1 MNLIQKWIMIQKKK
15 DYDPTMDYDP
25 KMDFDPTIKFH
36 PKINMT
42 INILA
47 RKLQRLKIIATNVI
61 LTQKFKWDIFG
72 NFLTV
77 CGGELMLKN
86 ASDEDDLIFVLFLY
100 RS

>member
-1 MNLIQKWIMIQKKK
+1 MIQKKK

-25 KMDFDPTIKFH
+25 KMDFDPTVKFH

-61 LTQKFKWDIFG
+61 LTQKFK
-72 NFLTV
+72 
-77 CGGELMLKN
+77 
-86 ASDEDDLIFVLFLY
+86 
-100 RS
+100 